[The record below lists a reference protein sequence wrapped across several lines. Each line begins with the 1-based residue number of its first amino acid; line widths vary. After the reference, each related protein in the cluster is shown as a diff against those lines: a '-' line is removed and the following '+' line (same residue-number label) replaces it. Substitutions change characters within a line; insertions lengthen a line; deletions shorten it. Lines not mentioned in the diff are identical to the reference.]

1 MAQPAQGAASAYDF
15 YYWPLPFRGQFI
27 RAILAFAGQTW
38 DEHDAA
44 ANEHLRQQPPAEQ
57 PIPFMGPPL
66 LIDRQNGSA
75 LSQMTAIA
83 MYLGERHGLLP
94 AAPALRALTIK
105 VTADANDVIDELT
118 LDGGRE
124 MWTPAKWQDFMPRL
138 QRWMTHW
145 EVLAT
150 RHGVRADAG
159 HLLGTPEPGVAD
171 IVTSTL
177 WTSMADR
184 FAQIAEL
191 LERTAPV
198 TAALSRRL
206 QQTPALAALSERAWA
221 QYGDSYCGG
230 QIEASLR
237 KVLGM

>member
-66 LIDRQNGSA
+66 LIDRQNG
-75 LSQMTAIA
+75 
-83 MYLGERHGLLP
+83 
-94 AAPALRALTIK
+94 
-105 VTADANDVIDELT
+105 
-118 LDGGRE
+118 
-124 MWTPAKWQDFMPRL
+124 
-138 QRWMTHW
+138 
-145 EVLAT
+145 
-150 RHGVRADAG
+150 
-159 HLLGTPEPGVAD
+159 
-171 IVTSTL
+171 
-177 WTSMADR
+177 

-230 QIEASLR
+230 QIEASMR
-237 KVLGM
+237 RMIGPAPAR